1 MCAESEAVPR
11 FLSERCGAFTSPSTR
26 SQNCAGVVVI
36 ELRARE
42 VSYAGLSPGEQTN
55 AQRVSRCQTPRCLTA
70 RWISSSFSLPAY
82 RAA

>member
-42 VSYAGLSPGEQTN
+42 VSYAGLSPGEQRTRN
-55 AQRVSRCQTPRCLTA
+55 AYPAA
-70 RWISSSFSLPAY
+70 RRPDV
-82 RAA
+82 